1 MVVYFPQFSLNFPE
15 WHSWIS
21 ISLFEHKW
29 LQTAEHARQSKKDSR
44 LFQEQWAALLIRTNQ
59 KVIHHHNRLQ
69 RVIYDWGGIE
79 NQGYVKAMCC
89 SQGLLQECNQLCAEY
104 LFQPDKHYDVSYD
117 TGDKSIQCGRHV
129 DVFKLWL
136 MWKAKVW
143 PTISLFKL
151 NVFSTTIRN
160 VSWKMTAPIHKKIK
174 CFFFCGE
181 VRKKEVEKKDLLIYL
196 ELRSRNW
203 TQII

>member
-1 MVVYFPQFSLNFPE
+1 MNLHKLILFRRACHWLLTLCLSVGSLGLLWWLYFSLNFPE

-21 ISLFEHKW
+21 ITISEHKW

-44 LFQEQWAALLIRTNQ
+44 LCQGQSVGSFTAQDKPGSHTPSQQAEKSHCCLRRYW
-59 KVIHHHNRLQ
+59 KPRLCKGH
-69 RVIYDWGGIE
+69 VLF
-79 NQGYVKAMCC
+79 

-143 PTISLFKL
+143 QTSPYS
-151 NVFSTTIRN
+151 N
-160 VSWKMTAPIHKKIK
+160 
-174 CFFFCGE
+174 
-181 VRKKEVEKKDLLIYL
+181 
-196 ELRSRNW
+196 
-203 TQII
+203 